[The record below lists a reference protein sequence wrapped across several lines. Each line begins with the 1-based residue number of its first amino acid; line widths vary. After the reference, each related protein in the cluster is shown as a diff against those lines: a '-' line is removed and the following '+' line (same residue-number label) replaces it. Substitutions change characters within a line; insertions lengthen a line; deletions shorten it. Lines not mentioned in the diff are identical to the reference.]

1 MADYFTHSHPLHGNP
16 VDPIPEMYTH
26 LGNFRFIGYRKL
38 VRSNIRENCADIFFI
53 KLISPRDL

>member
-16 VDPIPEMYTH
+16 IDPIPEMYTH
-26 LGNFRFIGYRKL
+26 LRNFRFIGYRKL